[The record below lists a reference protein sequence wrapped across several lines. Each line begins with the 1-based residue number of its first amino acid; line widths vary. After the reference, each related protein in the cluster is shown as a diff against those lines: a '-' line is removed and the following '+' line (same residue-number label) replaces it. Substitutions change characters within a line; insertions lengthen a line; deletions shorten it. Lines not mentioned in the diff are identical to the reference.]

1 MNVDAATSLRLE
13 RDDIVFISCDSSAYP
28 GELDASDTVSNVLTA
43 SLPPSAVIL
52 YSTAVEHCNYT
63 SDAVIPFPFI
73 FTLVNPHLANS
84 IHAQLSSADHSLS
97 AYIQPDMSFISS
109 TAPTPDGG
117 GEDDN
122 PNTG

>member
-1 MNVDAATSLRLE
+1 MSVDAATSLGLE
-13 RDDIVFISCDSSAYP
+13 RDDIAFISCDSSAYP

-43 SLPPSAVIL
+43 SPLPSAVIL
-52 YSTAVEHCNYT
+52 YSTAVDHCNYT
-63 SDAVIPFPFI
+63 SDAAIPFPFI

-97 AYIQPDMSFISS
+97 AYIQPDMSFISP
-109 TAPTPDGG
+109 TAPTPDGAR
-117 GEDDN
+117 EDDN